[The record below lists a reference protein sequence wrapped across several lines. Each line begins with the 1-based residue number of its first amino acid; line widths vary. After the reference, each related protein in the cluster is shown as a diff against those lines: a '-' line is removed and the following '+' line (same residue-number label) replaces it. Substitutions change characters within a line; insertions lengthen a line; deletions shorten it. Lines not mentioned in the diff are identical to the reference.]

1 MQKILFS
8 KFTEGSGI
16 IDGFDEKDSWIQ
28 TYSGRRFNPLNP
40 NPESIVIQDIAHS
53 LSLQCRFSGH
63 ITEFYS
69 VAQHSVG
76 VSYLCNEKDA
86 LYGLLHD
93 ASEAYLVDIP
103 SPLKKSG
110 KFDSYLDFESR
121 MMKAVYDRFQLTGSE
136 PDSVKKADKLM
147 LNIEAKSLL
156 SVRSDWQIDSMIAPF
171 KVSGLSPLE
180 AKKLFLR
187 RFAELTGQDL
197 DIYKEYY

>member
-1 MQKILFS
+1 MRNINFP
-8 KFTEGSGI
+8 KFTEGSGLV
-16 IDGFDEKDSWIQ
+16 DGFDESESWIQ
-28 TYSGRRFNPLNP
+28 TYSGRRINPLKP
-40 NPESIVIQDIAHS
+40 NPDCIVIQDIAHA
-53 LSLQCRFSGH
+53 LSMQCRFSGH
-63 ITEFYS
+63 IRDFYS

-76 VSYLCNEKDA
+76 VSYICQKEDA

-110 KFDSYLDFESR
+110 QFNFYLDFEAR
-121 MMKAVYDRFQLTGSE
+121 MMRSIYDRFNLVGSE

-147 LNIEAKSLL
+147 LNIEANSLL
-156 SVRSDWQIDSMIAPF
+156 NVRSDWQLESMIPPF
-171 KVSGLSPLE
+171 KVQGLTPNE